1 MFIMARVVI
10 DGQEFTLGSE
20 RVQDL
25 MQWLQTNGGV
35 RVESTQQ
42 GNFTGDQLLNETG
55 KKPTPL
61 NNQRPDGEGGTYDY
75 GTTWI

>member
-1 MFIMARVVI
+1 MAKVVI

-20 RVQDL
+20 RIQDL

-42 GNFTGDQLLNETG
+42 SNFTGDQLLNETG

-61 NNQRPDGEGGTYDY
+61 NNQRPDGEGGTYDF

>member
-61 NNQRPDGEGGTYDY
+61 NNQRPNGEGGTYDY